1 MSDIQL
7 ENENPVD
14 SSNDTETPQE
24 TTGTKI
30 GEVSDFEKELIQ
42 SEVIEESV
50 PSVNLTQPAT

>member
-30 GEVSDFEKELIQ
+30 GEVSDFEK
-42 SEVIEESV
+42 
-50 PSVNLTQPAT
+50 N